1 MFNPLPGAFQYFY
14 GPITM
19 QTKYKE
25 QDMSQR
31 PSLLI
36 SVQTKSQQHQIKALK
51 VECAGRMT

>member
-25 QDMSQR
+25 QVMSQR
-31 PSLLI
+31 PLLLI
-36 SVQTKSQQHQIKALK
+36 SVQTKSQQHQTKALK
-51 VECAGRMT
+51 V